1 MTDRD
6 RLIRLIDGFV
16 FGTQIAV
23 NNIEWDSTKV
33 KELADHLIANGVI
46 VPPCEIGADVWYL
59 SGDVKNGWETL
70 KPTHAEK
77 VSGGFNLKM
86 LNSITGKLA
95 PWYFLTK
102 EEAEKALE
110 RS

>member
-6 RLIRLIDGFV
+6 RLIELLKGSKEKYLNLLDFEKNLI
-16 FGTQIAV
+16 
-23 NNIEWDSTKV
+23 
-33 KELADHLIANGVI
+33 ADYLIANGVI

>member
-1 MTDRD
+1 MTDRE
-6 RLIRLIDGFV
+6 RITEILK
-16 FGTQIAV
+16 TYTKKH
-23 NNIEWDSTKV
+23 NISAYSVILEEYAE
-33 KELADHLIANGVI
+33 ELLANGVI

-86 LNSITGKLA
+86 LNSITGKLE

-102 EEAEKALE
+102 EEAEKALKE
-110 RS
+110 SEI

>member
-1 MTDRD
+1 MTTMDFREKMVQLLKD
-6 RLIRLIDGFV
+6 IMPLFTFEEQV
-16 FGTQIAV
+16 
-23 NNIEWDSTKV
+23 
-33 KELADHLIANGVI
+33 DHLIANGVI